1 MLIVDLRSI
10 MVDDENLYVWNKLA
24 AEQILEYADN
34 NPFLPALVLPL

>member
-1 MLIVDLRSI
+1 MLIVDLRCI

-24 AEQILEYADN
+24 VKQILEHADN